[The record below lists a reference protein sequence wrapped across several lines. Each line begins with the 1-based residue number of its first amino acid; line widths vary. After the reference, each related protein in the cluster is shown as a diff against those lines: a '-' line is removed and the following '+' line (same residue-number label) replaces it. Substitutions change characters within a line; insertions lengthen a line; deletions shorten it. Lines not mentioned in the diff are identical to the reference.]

1 MEDRTIN
8 TTEGQ
13 NRKLPLADFAK
24 EVERFHLLGLS
35 ASELERKTILLRD
48 CFNRRSLT
56 ENPRRSPETIS

>member
-24 EVERFHLLGLS
+24 EVERFHRSGLS
-35 ASELERKTILLRD
+35 AKELECRVISLRD
-48 CFNRRSLT
+48 CFNAAH
-56 ENPRRSPETIS
+56 

>member
-24 EVERFHLLGLS
+24 EVERFHRSGLS
-35 ASELERKTILLRD
+35 AKELECRVISLCD

-56 ENPRRSPETIS
+56 ENPRRRPETIS